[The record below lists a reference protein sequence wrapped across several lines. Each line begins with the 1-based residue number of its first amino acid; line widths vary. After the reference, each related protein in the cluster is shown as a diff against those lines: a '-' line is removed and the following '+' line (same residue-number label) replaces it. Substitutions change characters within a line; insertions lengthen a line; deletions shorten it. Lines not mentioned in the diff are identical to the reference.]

1 MLRAAV
7 FVLAAL
13 GLLAWST
20 PASAQDLAVT
30 GERVNLRSEPSTE
43 ADVVSVL
50 TRGQALLELERQGEW
65 VRVRAA
71 GDPPDEGWVHGSLVG
86 TPGDDDTVAAV
97 ATVPAAPAS
106 GDFTTFE
113 LAIDQL
119 NAVAKAQ
126 GDVYF
131 TGARD
136 AGAGVAEVTAGP
148 TWLATPESFRR
159 SNLETLYSLW
169 RSMNNPA
176 VPASVRILDQK
187 GEMFMEQTGP

>member
-1 MLRAAV
+1 MLRTVIAILAV
-7 FVLAAL
+7 F
-13 GLLAWST
+13 GLLAWSIS
-20 PASAQDLAVT
+20 ASAQDLAVT
-30 GERVNLRSEPSTE
+30 GERVNLRSEPSTA

-65 VRVRAA
+65 VRVRSA

-86 TPGDDDTVAAV
+86 APGGDDAVAAV
-97 ATVPAAPAS
+97 PAVPAS
-106 GDFTTFE
+106 GDFATFE

-131 TGARD
+131 TGGRD

-169 RSMNNPA
+169 RSMNDPA
-176 VPASVRILDQK
+176 APVSVRILDEK
-187 GEMFMEQTGP
+187 GETVMEQTGP